1 MSEQIQEHP
10 GHGHEP
16 HHHHDHGHHAHHG
29 PSLQLYLTIFIALS
43 VFTIVSFIVN
53 GAVRSESLTPETG
66 FALILGV
73 AVIKAV
79 LVGMVFMHLKYDWGR
94 LFFIII
100 PVSIMGVLLVV
111 VLLPDILLAW
121 HIDPY

>member
-1 MSEQIQEHP
+1 MSENVQEHP
-10 GHGHEP
+10 GQP
-16 HHHHDHGHHAHHG
+16 SVAHDHG
-29 PSLQLYLTIFIALS
+29 PTLKLYLTIFIALS
-43 VFTIVSFIVN
+43 VFTVISFAVN
-53 GAVRSESLTPETG
+53 DLVRHKVLEAETG

-73 AVIKAV
+73 AVVKAV
-79 LVGMVFMHLKYDWGR
+79 LVGMIFMHLKYDWGR

-100 PVSIMGVLLVV
+100 PVSIMGVLLIV

>member
-10 GHGHEP
+10 GHE
-16 HHHHDHGHHAHHG
+16 HHHHHAHHG
-29 PSLQLYLTIFIALS
+29 PTLQMYLTIFIALS

-53 GAVRSESLTPETG
+53 GAVRSESLSAETG

-73 AVIKAV
+73 AIVKAV
-79 LVGMVFMHLKYDWGR
+79 LVGLVFMHLKYDWGR

>member
-1 MSEQIQEHP
+1 MSDSH
-10 GHGHEP
+10 GHDHHGHEHG
-16 HHHHDHGHHAHHG
+16 HHGHDHPHGHAHHG
-29 PSLQLYLTIFIALS
+29 PNLQVYLIVFVALC
-43 VFTIVSFIVN
+43 VFTISSFIVN
-53 GAVRSESLTPETG
+53 AATRSGSLPPETG

-73 AVIKAV
+73 AIVKAI
-79 LVGMVFMHLKYDWGR
+79 LVGLIFMHLKYDWGR

-121 HIDPY
+121 HIDN

>member
-1 MSEQIQEHP
+1 MSER
-10 GHGHEP
+10 HGHE
-16 HHHHDHGHHAHHG
+16 HHGHEHGHHGHDQGHAHHG
-29 PSLQLYLTIFIALS
+29 PSLQLYLTIFVALS

-100 PVSIMGVLLVV
+100 PVSVMGVLLIV

-121 HIDPY
+121 HIDN